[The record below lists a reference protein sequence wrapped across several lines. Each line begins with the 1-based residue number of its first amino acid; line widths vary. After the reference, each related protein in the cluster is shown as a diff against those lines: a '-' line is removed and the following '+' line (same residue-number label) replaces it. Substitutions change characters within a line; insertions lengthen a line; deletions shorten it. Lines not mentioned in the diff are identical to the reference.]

1 MIEAVPE
8 TTQAK
13 KYESHFRRKL
23 AIFSAEHRIEV
34 DFFPTLGGRRI
45 SLFKL
50 FRFIRQPEVGGFDK
64 IEASGRWPEIAS
76 FLGLNTFRDPSLAS
90 GLKRICEHMLADF
103 SDMITEYWDRL
114 NDDANR
120 GELLNEEEK
129 TDLELFAPQSL
140 NLFERGPETDYEDIF
155 TAITEFPA
163 SESLFMDGR
172 NDLYTG
178 NKPMDTS
185 SKRPLQMA
193 NSTPSKRQKI
203 DKGKGKMLEILSTPE
218 IVMPSRKQSYRL
230 SPPKFNISKSTKE
243 DRQLASGDKIE
254 GTSLNGP
261 LELNMSSGNVFGRS
275 PKEIHQEPETQDF
288 SCSSKADNH
297 TIPVEDVFSIGDSM
311 AAIAGSI
318 HQGSSTQSQSD
329 SQRVESELQEIID
342 HYVALRYPED
352 TVRKALGA
360 TTMETGDLGIVVES
374 MASGN
379 GIPDNIQGVWT
390 ENDDRA
396 VMLAEGAE
404 EYAEVIAKHGGAR
417 CDVRKRFLNDIH
429 AIQSL

>member
-1 MIEAVPE
+1 MLFRSVEMIEAVPE

-140 NLFERGPETDYEDIF
+140 NLFERGPETDYEDIL

-163 SESLFMDGR
+163 SESLFMGGR
-172 NDLYTG
+172 NDL
-178 NKPMDTS
+178 
-185 SKRPLQMA
+185 
-193 NSTPSKRQKI
+193 
-203 DKGKGKMLEILSTPE
+203 
-218 IVMPSRKQSYRL
+218 
-230 SPPKFNISKSTKE
+230 
-243 DRQLASGDKIE
+243 
-254 GTSLNGP
+254 
-261 LELNMSSGNVFGRS
+261 
-275 PKEIHQEPETQDF
+275 
-288 SCSSKADNH
+288 
-297 TIPVEDVFSIGDSM
+297 
-311 AAIAGSI
+311 
-318 HQGSSTQSQSD
+318 
-329 SQRVESELQEIID
+329 
-342 HYVALRYPED
+342 
-352 TVRKALGA
+352 
-360 TTMETGDLGIVVES
+360 
-374 MASGN
+374 
-379 GIPDNIQGVWT
+379 
-390 ENDDRA
+390 
-396 VMLAEGAE
+396 
-404 EYAEVIAKHGGAR
+404 
-417 CDVRKRFLNDIH
+417 
-429 AIQSL
+429 